1 MADNL
6 VAKAFTGGKSFM
18 TNHYAIW
25 REGLAGQKP
34 NWYAVQQGNTYIDK
48 MFYNRSM
55 DKQSSYYKFLD
66 FLEKIER
73 KESQKEKEM
82 ILIEIKKIQKNRPE
96 AQSIQMA
103 WRAVDQGEYGLAY
116 TLLLQNEDE
125 IEQLIKNYQSLG
137 NRNISHMNL
146 FWDAEFSTK
155 LANKLEDFLNN
166 QKSDKLD
173 LTLEEMVEEWL
184 EEGLT
189 GPYGL
194 APQALSDLKN
204 TVLERIRKYFLDN
217 KLLLSTSTKNKSKI
231 SKAALKKKLK
241 STDYYTAKGKE
252 RTPKQALRLFAKA
265 ATSSILGL
273 SQEASQTKKQ
283 ASLGFAFNT
292 GKLRKEIEKKV
303 SEGKGTV
310 QIKADTIS
318 YIFGEAIIDVESIV
332 NALQQ
337 YGEEEVAGAM
347 AEVERQLLE
356 LKKDSET
363 KIFRVAT
370 NIKGYRSRNDL
381 QIEGKESFLQ
391 RTENL
396 RKIATTM
403 PNFSM
408 DKLIFMLNNTMPGC
422 LNENRQHH
430 IIDYLAAI
438 CMVWMWDDYTEL
450 FSVDSDIGA
459 INTIHMFASGGI
471 YYSASQMLR
480 QTRENLINQASK
492 NSFVNIEITPP
503 KFDAEAEY
511 ERLMD
516 KYPVDDVEDYNIRQN
531 LLASRWNEMKDK
543 VEREGQ
549 IGIYFKQ
556 KELEDILGDLSRALG
571 L

>member
-25 REGLAGQKP
+25 RDGLAGQNP
-34 NWYAVQQGNTYIDK
+34 NWYAIQQGNTYIDK
-48 MFYNRSM
+48 MFYSRSM
-55 DKQSSYYKFLD
+55 NEQSSYYKFLD

-82 ILIEIKKIQKNRPE
+82 ILIEIEKIKKQRPE
-96 AQSIQMA
+96 AQSIKMA
-103 WRAVDQGEYGLAY
+103 ERAVDQGEYGLAY
-116 TLLLQNEDE
+116 TFLLQNEDE
-125 IEQLIKNYQSLG
+125 IEQLVKDYQGLG
-137 NRNISHMNL
+137 NRNISHTNL

-173 LTLEEMVEEWL
+173 LTIEEMVEEWL

-204 TVLERIRKYFLDN
+204 TVLEQIRKYFLDN

-231 SKAALKKKLK
+231 SKSALKKILK
-241 STDYYTAKGKE
+241 STNYYTAKGKE
-252 RTPKQALRLFAKA
+252 RTPKQALRFFTEAV
-265 ATSSILGL
+265 TSSIRGL

-310 QIKADTIS
+310 QIKADTIT

-337 YGEEEVAGAM
+337 YGEEDVAGAM

-356 LKKDSET
+356 LQKDSET

-370 NIKGYRSRNDL
+370 NIKGYRSRHDL

-422 LNENRQHH
+422 LNEKRQHH

-459 INTIHMFASGGI
+459 INTVHMFASGGI
-471 YYSASQMLR
+471 YYSASQILK
-480 QTRENLINQASK
+480 QTRENLINQTSK
-492 NSFVNIEITPP
+492 SSFVNIEITPP
-503 KFDAEAEY
+503 KFNAEAEY
-511 ERLMD
+511 EHLMD
-516 KYPVDDVEDYNIRQN
+516 KYPVDDVEDYKTRQN
-531 LLASRWNEMKDK
+531 LLASRWNEMRDK
-543 VEREGQ
+543 IEREGQ

-556 KELEDILGDLSRALG
+556 KELEDILGNLSGVLG

>member
-6 VAKAFTGGKSFM
+6 VAKAFTGGTSFM

-25 REGLAGQKP
+25 KDGLAGQGA
-34 NWYAVQQGNTYIDK
+34 NWYAVHQGNTYIDK
-48 MFYNRSM
+48 MFYSRSM
-55 DKQSSYYKFLD
+55 NEQSSYYKFLD
-66 FLEKIER
+66 FLERIER
-73 KESQKEKEM
+73 KESKKEKEM
-82 ILIEIKKIQKNRPE
+82 ILTEIEKIQKNRPE
-96 AQSIQMA
+96 ARSIQMA
-103 WRAVDQGEYGLAY
+103 WRAVDQGDYGLAY

-125 IEQLIKNYQSLG
+125 IEQLVKDYQGLG

-155 LANKLEDFLNN
+155 LADKLENFLSN
-166 QKSDKLD
+166 QESDKLD

-204 TVLERIRKYFLDN
+204 TVLEQIRKYFLDHE
-217 KLLLSTSTKNKSKI
+217 LLLSTSTKNKSKI
-231 SKAALKKKLK
+231 SKTALNKVLK
-241 STDYYTAKGKE
+241 STKYYTPKGKE
-252 RTPKQALRLFAKA
+252 RTLKQALRFFTEAV
-265 ATSSILGL
+265 TSSIRGL

-303 SEGKGTV
+303 SEGKGSV
-310 QIKADTIS
+310 QIKADTIT
-318 YIFGEAIIDVESIV
+318 YIFGEATIDIESIV

-337 YGEEEVAGAM
+337 YGEEDVAGAM
-347 AEVERQLLE
+347 AEVERQLLK
-356 LKKDSET
+356 LQKDSET

-370 NIKGYRSRNDL
+370 NIKGYRSRHDL
-381 QIEGKESFLQ
+381 QIEKKESFLQ

-422 LNENRQHH
+422 LNEKRQHH

-459 INTIHMFASGGI
+459 INTVHMFASGGI
-471 YYSASQMLR
+471 YYSASQILK
-480 QTRENLINQASK
+480 QTRQNLINRASK
-492 NSFVNIEITPP
+492 NSFVNIEIIPP

-511 ERLMD
+511 ERLM
-516 KYPVDDVEDYNIRQN
+516 KEYPVENVKDYQTRQN
-531 LLASRWNEMKDK
+531 LLASRWNEMRDK
-543 VEREGQ
+543 IEREGQ

-556 KELEDILGDLSRALG
+556 KELEDILGNLSGVLG